1 MFSQKRNEAQRKIS
15 NSSNDSYSSRR
26 SSTSSASSAYRRHS
40 NSSSNSNYY
49 VNKQP
54 HDGLVKLLMIGDASV
69 GKSSLVQRYVDD
81 DFQLN
86 WIPTIGIDVRLKSVP
101 LHGKKFKVQVWDTAG
116 QERYRCITENYFRGT
131 DGFCLVFDLTDRS
144 TFDKLQYWLN
154 MGNRA
159 VELNIPRIIVGNK
172 CDLVEQRTVT
182 LEEAEKFA
190 QFHGYQ
196 YFETSAA
203 SGENVQNAFF
213 DLVKAVVK
221 NKKSFTTKSG
231 TVSFGDKKKTRKK
244 GRNCC

>member
-1 MFSQKRNEAQRKIS
+1 MYRRK
-15 NSSNDSYSSRR
+15 
-26 SSTSSASSAYRRHS
+26 SSA
-40 NSSSNSNYY
+40 NSNSNYY

-81 DFQLN
+81 RFQLN

-131 DGFCLVFDLTDRS
+131 DGFCIVFDVTDRS

-159 VELNIPRIIVGNK
+159 VDLNIPRIIVGNK
-172 CDLVEQRTVT
+172 CDLAEQRIVT
-182 LEEAEKFA
+182 SEEAEKFA

-203 SGENVQNAFF
+203 TGENVQHCFF
-213 DLVKAVVK
+213 ELVKAVVK
-221 NKKSFTTKSG
+221 SKKSYNSKSSG
-231 TVSFGDKKKTRKK
+231 IISVGGKNKTGKKKRK
-244 GRNCC
+244 C